1 MEYDENGRLII
12 PTGISSEKN
21 KYIDTT
27 FDVRIDSRGKDP
39 DSSSKTLRHYHKLL
53 WSKNLP
59 NGKLFNLDDAK
70 ANRLY
75 HKSELGEYYLSSDS
89 IIHTYSKCKWPRIQ
103 HIIQQIPEDEIKY
116 FFDLAS
122 TMGGYILF
130 PANRI
135 NGANTINGERGFNSK
150 IKDRIDLT
158 LECIRRYYN
167 NEDSPLADTLKRYK
181 DFFDLFSDF
190 KGYCEYFL
198 LQDLVIDDYLKVNFF
213 LPFNDFI
220 RSPLPQDVNEYN
232 EYKKNNIDFLQK
244 RNKRIEEYNNEIK
257 KFVREWE
264 GERNECK

>member
-1 MEYDENGRLII
+1 VGGGSRMEYDENGRLII

-150 IKDRIDLT
+150 IKDVSGDIIT
-158 LECIRRYYN
+158 MKIVPWQIHSKGIRTF
-167 NEDSPLADTLKRYK
+167 LI
-181 DFFDLFSDF
+181 
-190 KGYCEYFL
+190 YFL
-198 LQDLVIDDYLKVNFF
+198 ILKV
-213 LPFNDFI
+213 I
-220 RSPLPQDVNEYN
+220 VNIFY
-232 EYKKNNIDFLQK
+232 YKI
-244 RNKRIEEYNNEIK
+244 
-257 KFVREWE
+257 
-264 GERNECK
+264 